1 MSASPGRGRPP
12 NSLPDLYRPVA
23 STTYQGSSS
32 TQYQPPPHQA
42 TSRTNSV
49 SSPSGGSGVFAIPVS
64 SNTIPVGS
72 TTYPHSDRST
82 IGTYVEPPPGESI
95 GNGVGQQ
102 QLTAIDQPNA
112 NAENLDCCT
121 SSCASLFFKWFLL
134 YIILITIAAVIAA
147 RLLPELGLFLLS
159 VLPAMTLLSF
169 LETQFRKSVI
179 RMQMLISFF
188 EAVLWMVPI
197 VILENLTN
205 YFLIVR
211 TKLPKEGYCGMCILS
226 AFLQAYLIA
235 GLFEESVKYLAV
247 RRIINKSYV
256 VDPRALVVYSC
267 CAGSAFGT
275 VEDLMYNLS
284 YGLGTGIVRAFT
296 SVPLHCATGLII
308 GTSLAERKFFEQD
321 TERWYKTLILPVLI
335 HGTYDFA
342 SFVLASGNLAIVGF
356 AIGVVIVISSY
367 VYVRKRVLFLLKAFP
382 IELNAHEMMINGEIE
397 APGIGCCKPSL
408 CPTCYL

>member
-1 MSASPGRGRPP
+1 MSAGPGDLPPFPCPTPHHVTCATVKDNWVYGCQGGGFLARFQLRDISLSSSRIIASPQHLSTTNVPTAPCPLIFHTIAGTITMSASPGRGRPP

-23 STTYQGSSS
+23 STTYQGTSS

-179 RMQMLISFF
+179 RMQVSTCNTLSYPPPLPPFFHHIVDANLLSPLLSLLASLPHQMLISFF

-235 GLFEESVKYLAV
+235 GLFEVS
-247 RRIINKSYV
+247 
-256 VDPRALVVYSC
+256 
-267 CAGSAFGT
+267 
-275 VEDLMYNLS
+275 
-284 YGLGTGIVRAFT
+284 
-296 SVPLHCATGLII
+296 
-308 GTSLAERKFFEQD
+308 
-321 TERWYKTLILPVLI
+321 
-335 HGTYDFA
+335 
-342 SFVLASGNLAIVGF
+342 
-356 AIGVVIVISSY
+356 
-367 VYVRKRVLFLLKAFP
+367 
-382 IELNAHEMMINGEIE
+382 
-397 APGIGCCKPSL
+397 
-408 CPTCYL
+408 